1 MDRRTPLLPKIR
13 TTALFDGLFTV
24 RSPRRRHL
32 LVATADPVGLFY
44 HILPF
49 SLTPARMSCYHCS
62 MISELIQA
70 MRPKQ
75 WIKNLVL
82 FAGLVFDR
90 QLSWG
95 NWAPILHTIAG
106 FLIFCALSGVVYIV
120 NDIADVE
127 ADRQHPKKKE
137 RPIASGR
144 LSIQAARIYAIIL
157 LLIIFSISYLLSKI
171 FALLALIYLILNL
184 LYSFWIKHIPL
195 LDVLSVALGFVLRVG
210 AGVALIVVTRF
221 SPWLYLVTLL
231 GSLYIGFGKR
241 RTELAFLAEKA
252 NTHRRVLDGYTLSML
267 DQYITIVSATTI
279 IAYSLYTFSAPNLPE
294 NHAMMLTIPFV
305 IYGIFRYLYLLQGTF
320 RAGSP
325 EEIFLTDRPMQVT
338 VVLWGITVLFIF
350 YST

>member
-1 MDRRTPLLPKIR
+1 
-13 TTALFDGLFTV
+13 
-24 RSPRRRHL
+24 
-32 LVATADPVGLFY
+32 
-44 HILPF
+44 
-49 SLTPARMSCYHCS
+49 MSCYHCG
-62 MISELIQA
+62 MISELIKA

-75 WIKNLVL
+75 WIKNLVI

-95 NWAPILHTIAG
+95 NWLPLLHTIAG
-106 FLIFCALSGVVYIV
+106 FIIFCALSGVVYIV
-120 NDIADVE
+120 NDILDVE
-127 ADRQHPKKKE
+127 ADRQHPKKRQ

-144 LSIQAARIYAIIL
+144 LSIPAARRFAIL
-157 LLIIFSISYLLSKI
+157 LIVIIFPIAYLLSPI
-171 FALLALIYLILNL
+171 FALLSLVYLVLNL
-184 LYSFWIKHIPL
+184 LYSLWIKHIPL

-252 NTHRRVLDGYTLSML
+252 NSHRRVLDGYTLSTL

-305 IYGIFRYLYLLQGTF
+305 IYGIFRYLYLLQQTY

-325 EEIFLTDRPMQVT
+325 EEIFLTDRPMQIT
-338 VVLWGITVLFIF
+338 VLLWGITVLAIF
-350 YST
+350 YSS